1 MLGRVAALHYIHGL
15 THQKIADL
23 LGLSRV
29 QVTRLLAKG
38 REEGIVEFKVHSD
51 EYIFPEVQMALM
63 EKYGLKQAWVAPGFN
78 DSRQAMAS
86 VGTVGAEFLKS
97 YVQAGD
103 VVAVGLSVT
112 LEQIVPHM
120 KGFEVDATFVPALG
134 SRPGGSDAVHPHEV
148 ASDLADVVGGRT
160 RHLPA
165 PFIMAS
171 EAAALMMKDEPDVK
185 STLAMAKNA
194 RLGLYGIG
202 GVAPGS
208 GPLIHEIGPTGELQR
223 LLAQGAVG
231 DISGIY
237 FDAKGRYVP
246 SAIEK
251 RIISLT
257 LDEIKNLPDRA
268 VVALG
273 HKKIAAIAAAAKSG
287 IISHLITDLQT
298 AQGLLD
304 FE

>member
-1 MLGRVAALHYIHGL
+1 MLGRVAALHYTHGL

-29 QVTRLLAKG
+29 QVTRMLAKA
-38 REEGIVEFKVHSD
+38 REEGVVEFKVHSD
-51 EYIFPEVQMALM
+51 EQIFPEVQTALTR
-63 EKYGLKQAWVAPGFN
+63 KYGLKQAWVGPGFN
-78 DSRQAMAS
+78 GPQQAMAS

-112 LEQIVPHM
+112 LDQIVPHM
-120 KGFEVDATFVPALG
+120 KGFSVDATFVPALG
-134 SRPGGSDAVHPHEV
+134 SRPGGGNGVHPHEV
-148 ASDLADVVGGRT
+148 ASDLADIVGGRT

-171 EAAALMMKDEPDVK
+171 EAAALMMNEEPDVK

-202 GVAPGS
+202 GVSPGS
-208 GPLIHEIGPTGELQR
+208 GPLIQEIGPTGELER

-237 FDAKGRYVP
+237 FDSEGRYVP

-257 LDEIKNLPDRA
+257 LEEIRSLPDRA

-273 HKKIAAIAAAAKSG
+273 RKKVPAIAAAAKSG
-287 IISHLITDLQT
+287 IISHLVTDLQT
-298 AQGLLD
+298 AQGLLSFD
-304 FE
+304 

>member
-1 MLGRVAALHYIHGL
+1 MLGRVAALHYTHGL

-29 QVTRLLAKG
+29 QVTRLLARA
-38 REEGIVEFKVHSD
+38 REEGVVEFKVHSD
-51 EYIFPEVQMALM
+51 EFIFPEVQMALTS
-63 EKYGLKQAWVAPGFN
+63 KYGLKQVWVAPSFN
-78 DSRQAMAS
+78 NHKQAMVS

-97 YVQAGD
+97 YIQAGD
-103 VVAVGLSVT
+103 VIAVGLSVT

-120 KGFEVDATFVPALG
+120 RGFEVDATFVPALG

-148 ASDLADVVGGRT
+148 ASDLAYIVGGRT

-171 EAAALMMKDEPDVK
+171 EAAALMMKDEPDVRA
-185 STLAMAKNA
+185 TLSMAKSA

-208 GPLIHEIGPTGELQR
+208 GPLIQEIGPTGELER

-237 FDAKGRYVP
+237 FNAEGRYVP

-257 LDEIKNLPDRA
+257 LDEIRDLPDRA
-268 VVALG
+268 VVAVG
-273 HKKIAAIAAAAKSG
+273 RKKIPAIAAAAKSG
-287 IISHLITDLQT
+287 IMSHLVTDLET
-298 AQGLLD
+298 ARGLL
-304 FE
+304 ELE

>member
-1 MLGRVAALHYIHGL
+1 
-15 THQKIADL
+15 
-23 LGLSRV
+23 
-29 QVTRLLAKG
+29 
-38 REEGIVEFKVHSD
+38 
-51 EYIFPEVQMALM
+51 
-63 EKYGLKQAWVAPGFN
+63 
-78 DSRQAMAS
+78 MAS